1 MKLNNQKL
9 SKLKP
14 EQNPVNIYMESM
26 QKAVEA
32 VS

>member
-14 EQNPVNIYMESM
+14 KGNPVNIYVESM